1 MPRSRRLKENS
12 STHPLL
18 NDEELL
24 TAGAMPVS
32 ADIHIVSFIIR
43 TDGHFEFAER
53 ITPVRSTTPVFHK
66 EAGSISAA
74 EMTALNT
81 TLHSVHESY
90 AQLHADIP
98 LDEIDPFEYES
109 RDRRNITSWRGSER
123 ETCSNWA
130 DSLYSNY
137 NIPNSRLELFL
148 ETFDNVWRHLF
159 ALPRFVHVMQTDR
172 VPSFPLVSAG
182 SLNHEPE

>member
-1 MPRSRRLKENS
+1 MTRSRRLKKNS

-32 ADIHIVSFIIR
+32 ADIHIVTFIIR

-53 ITPVRSTTPVFHK
+53 ITPVRSTTKVFHK
-66 EAGSISAA
+66 ETGSLTAA
-74 EMTALNT
+74 ELAAINETLN
-81 TLHSVHESY
+81 SVHESH

-98 LDEIDPFEYES
+98 LDDIDPFEYES
-109 RDRRNITSWRGSER
+109 RDRRNITSWRDSER

-130 DSLYSNY
+130 HSLYTNY

-148 ETFDNVWRHLF
+148 ETFDNLWRQLF
-159 ALPRFVHVMQTDR
+159 SLPRSVHVMPPNG
-172 VPSFPLVSAG
+172 VPSFPLASAG
-182 SLNHEPE
+182 SSNRELK